1 MNSIKQLKSVE
12 MIYILPAPAK
22 TLGMPARPSG
32 KSANKTLKDAK
43 TIYKQPSPA
52 NPNVGKLIYISVIY
66 VFTDFI
72 YHFYICRE
80 PGYAVELI

>member
-1 MNSIKQLKSVE
+1 

-22 TLGMPARPSG
+22 TLGMPTRPSG

-52 NPNVGKLIYISVIY
+52 NTNVGKLAYTTGIEVHPCTFKHSPITSCNVRNRSNYK
-66 VFTDFI
+66 
-72 YHFYICRE
+72 
-80 PGYAVELI
+80 